1 MPSKKP
7 KTKTNQTSVQQ
18 RRTEKRADLTHLPPT
33 RKAGPAHFCSAWLR
47 PPPRVAPSPINK
59 NKTKN
64 NLSISQ
70 PLLFS
75 RPARATMI
83 SSIPRV
89 STLNKLSLLRCV
101 PFRGYV
107 PNKEREKTYKNERIT
122 LNKTKN
128 KKEESDE
135 KHTHMQISDKEVNK
149 WENFKQTNY

>member
-18 RRTEKRADLTHLPPT
+18 RRTEKRADLTHLPLDPESRSRPLLFGLT
-33 RKAGPAHFCSAWLR
+33 PPRGLLLR
-47 PPPRVAPSPINK
+47 PQR
-59 NKTKN
+59 KTKKI

-70 PLLFS
+70 PLSFS

-122 LNKTKN
+122 LNKTKRKRRKAMRN
-128 KKEESDE
+128 T
-135 KHTHMQISDKEVNK
+135 HTCKLVTK
-149 WENFKQTNY
+149 R

>member
-47 PPPRVAPSPINK
+47 PAGCSSAHKEKQKKI
-59 NKTKN
+59 

-70 PLLFS
+70 PLSFS